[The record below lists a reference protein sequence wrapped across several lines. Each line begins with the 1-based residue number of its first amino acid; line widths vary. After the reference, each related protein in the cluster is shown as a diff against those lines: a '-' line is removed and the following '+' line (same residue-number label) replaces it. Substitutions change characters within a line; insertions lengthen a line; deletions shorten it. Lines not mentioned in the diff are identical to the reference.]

1 MTTTTAK
8 PGRPAKGSA
17 AMTTAQRATEFRRNR
32 IEQAGQAHENLGTS
46 TEAVLLAGL
55 ARQLKYIKTDAGHAD
70 TARDIA
76 ADIIRELCSRN
87 GIKLA

>member
-8 PGRPAKGSA
+8 PGRPTKGDS
-17 AMTTAQRATEFRRNR
+17 AMTAAQRAAAFRRNR
-32 IEQAGQAHENLGTS
+32 IEQAGQAHEHLDS
-46 TEAVLLAGL
+46 ATEAVLLAGL

-87 GIKLA
+87 GIELA

>member
-1 MTTTTAK
+1 MNNNTAK
-8 PGRPAKGSA
+8 PGRPIKGSA

-32 IEQAGQAHENLGTS
+32 IEQAGQAHEHLDS
-46 TEAVLLAGL
+46 ATEAVLLAGL
-55 ARQLKYIKTDAGHAD
+55 ARQLKYIKTAAGHAD
-70 TARDIA
+70 AARDIA